1 MDDECICDL
10 GMLTTFETGNSRSIG
25 HKWINDMPY
34 FGMQYQVL
42 FHDTMAYGSHHH
54 MANFKFQNVVRE
66 TLLFGTSV
74 NGQGTW
80 QEQLKDVLVLTREA
94 YSLNLAPVALGGKV
108 AILLSYED
116 PTLCT
121 VRLCFRVMDQRGE
134 PVSCGYQTMIV
145 INKDT
150 HEMVPAPP
158 LVTPFL
164 NSDSNLSLV
173 ETLKGPNF
181 AERAMRGSIE
191 IKNIFPEPIRRLGEK
206 IANAPRQT
214 AYPKIV
220 DETLNE
226 FSF

>member
-1 MDDECICDL
+1 MA
-10 GMLTTFETGNSRSIG
+10 
-25 HKWINDMPY
+25 Y
-34 FGMQYQVL
+34 FGMQYQIL

-54 MANFKFQNVVRE
+54 MANFKFQNVARE
-66 TLLFGTSV
+66 TLLFGTQA
-74 NGQGTW
+74 NGQGDW

-108 AILLSYED
+108 AILLTYED

-121 VRLCFRVMDQRGE
+121 VRLCFRVIDHRGA

-145 INKDT
+145 IHKET

-164 NSDSNLSLV
+164 NSQSDLSLL
-173 ETLKGPNF
+173 EGLKNPSF
-181 AERAMRGSIE
+181 AERTMLGSRE
-191 IKNIFPEPIRRLGEK
+191 VKHIFPESIRRLGES